1 MYYFVH
7 MVYFRYNKFQT
18 DPYAES
24 DPWGAI
30 AARGDLAEDPY
41 GGGGY
46 DTKIT
51 NYAMF
56 FAGQSSVVN
65 GPTSQDQVRC
75 AFLVLSFFNAIL
87 VLYFLFYIIFVC
99 CILN

>member
-1 MYYFVH
+1 VIPSLDTASFSSSCAFLIPSCLCVIIR
-7 MVYFRYNKFQT
+7 VRYNQFQT

-30 AARGDLAEDPY
+30 AARGDLSEDPY

-51 NYAMF
+51 NFAMF
-56 FAGQSSVVN
+56 KAMQVSVVN
-65 GPTSQDQVRC
+65 GPTSQDQVRNLC
-75 AFLVLSFFNAIL
+75 L
-87 VLYFLFYIIFVC
+87 C
-99 CILN
+99 